1 MYQTEDWPLELDLHS
16 NQKVVSEVDQ
26 MTWNQPSYG
35 QQGAHFE
42 CSLHRRSSIII
53 LL

>member
-1 MYQTEDWPLELDLHS
+1 MYQTEDWPLELDLCS
-16 NQKVVSEVDQ
+16 NRKVVSEVDQ
-26 MTWNQPSYG
+26 MTWNQPCYG
-35 QQGAHFE
+35 QQGVHFE